1 MLDPQQWAREC
12 FGSVR
17 LGDIRRTRRL
27 VQMAT
32 SVASSPAGTVT
43 AVFSGEAERQGAYD
57 FLESEHVK
65 ADDLE
70 KGVGE
75 IVGARCA
82 EHQELVVVVDGSQ
95 LSLSDF
101 YGKRRLGK
109 VGGYNADGAGL
120 SVMSA
125 LALTPDGVPVGLLRQ
140 VMWSRPR
147 RRPKKRAH
155 ASARP
160 VEEKETMHWLDAIET
175 SAERV
180 ASRSGSTR
188 LTYVLDRQ
196 ADTDAVIC
204 SLARTGHRFV
214 LRSRNRIA
222 FAGER
227 RGLLRALLAWT
238 KFAGDYEIEIAGRDG
253 RAARTALLTVRYV
266 DVVLRMKDPLSK
278 EQFEVHATAVNAREM
293 GQPPPGEERIDW
305 LLLTNQ
311 RVDDFEAARK
321 VIATYS
327 LRWRIEDFHKSWK
340 SGHCHVE
347 DNQLRGEQ
355 AVRKWALILATAA
368 CRVERLKL
376 LSRATP
382 DVLADTEFSE
392 IELHALIL
400 LKRRSKKRTEEI
412 PDAVPTLGEATRWLA
427 EIGGYTGKSSG
438 GPPGSI
444 TLSRGLFRLRAAADA
459 IAAVLAD

>member
-1 MLDPQQWAREC
+1 MLDPQAWAQEH

-17 LGDIRRTRRL
+17 LGDVRRTRRL
-27 VQMAT
+27 VQMAA
-32 SVASSPAGTVT
+32 SVAASPAGRVT
-43 AVFSGEAERQGAYD
+43 AVFSGEADRQGAYD
-57 FLESEHVK
+57 FLESEHVR

-75 IVGARCA
+75 IVGARCSD
-82 EHQELVVVVDGSQ
+82 QKDLIVVVDGSH

-125 LALTPDGVPVGLLRQ
+125 LALSSDGVPIGLLRQ

-147 RRPKKRAH
+147 HRPKKRAH
-155 ASARP
+155 ASSRP
-160 VEEKETMHWLDAIET
+160 VEEKETMHWLDAIES

-180 ASRSGSTR
+180 ASRSTATR

-214 LRSRNRIA
+214 LRGRNRIA

-227 RGLLRALLAWT
+227 RGLLRQLLAT
-238 KFAGDYEIEIAGRDG
+238 TRFVGDYEIDVAGRDG
-253 RAARTALLTVRYV
+253 RAARSVVLTVRYV
-266 DVVLRMKDPLSK
+266 HVVLRMKDPLCK

-293 GQPPPGEERIDW
+293 GEPPSGEERIDW
-305 LLLTNQ
+305 LLLTNE
-311 RVDDFEAARK
+311 RVDDFAAARR

-327 LRWRIEDFHKSWK
+327 LRWRIEDFHRAWK

-347 DNQLRGEQ
+347 ENQLRGEQ

-376 LSRATP
+376 LSRTTP
-382 DVLADTEFSE
+382 DALADTEFSE

-400 LKRRSKKRTEEI
+400 LKRRSKKSTEEI
-412 PDAVPTLGEATRWLA
+412 PDAVPTLSQATRWLA